1 MAAEAGLRPARGQ
14 LRRSRPAQKA
24 SPAPETI
31 ELSGRPGRRGL
42 VGEPGSPT
50 SLDAVF
56 EALGLGEA
64 LELLQRVVLDLADAL
79 ARHAERAADL
89 LQRARLL
96 ALQPEPQLDHLPL
109 PLRERRERAL
119 DAAPPQRQRG
129 RVERRLGLLVLD
141 EVPELG
147 LLLFADRLLERDRQL
162 RHAQDLAHLL
172 GRYLELGGDL
182 VRPRLPPEALAG

>member
-1 MAAEAGLRPARGQ
+1 MAAGAGLRPARGQ

-31 ELSGRPGRRGL
+31 ELGGRPGRRGL

-89 LQRARLL
+89 LERARLL
-96 ALQPEPQLDHLPL
+96 ALQPEAELDHLPL
-109 PLRERRERAL
+109 ALGQRLERLL
-119 DAAPPQRQRG
+119 DVLPAQRQRG
-129 RVERRLGLLVLD
+129 RVERRLGLVVLD
-141 EVPELG
+141 EVAELG
-147 LLLFADRLLERDRQL
+147 
-162 RHAQDLAHLL
+162 
-172 GRYLELGGDL
+172 
-182 VRPRLPPEALAG
+182 